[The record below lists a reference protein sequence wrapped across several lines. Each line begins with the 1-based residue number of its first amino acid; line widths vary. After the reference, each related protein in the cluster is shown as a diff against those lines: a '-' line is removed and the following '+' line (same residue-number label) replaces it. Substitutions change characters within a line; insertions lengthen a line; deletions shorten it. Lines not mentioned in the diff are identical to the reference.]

1 MNNNMK
7 TNKNLFREV
16 TKLILLLLFISF
28 IGCKPQQIITEK
40 TVTKIDSTSVS
51 TLRNELQKK
60 VVEVELLKTDLERTR
75 DENTRLQSEAS
86 THQIN
91 YDTDAPL
98 KPDGTYPIA
107 SETKTES
114 KSLYEK
120 TVKEYEKKLSAYEKK
135 TDSLTSTNTDL
146 RTEVKVLTNE
156 NTELKSKETQ
166 TTGFNFRLFF
176 IGVIVG
182 MVFIVVLIVLT
193 KIK

>member
-1 MNNNMK
+1 MK

-40 TVTKIDSTSVS
+40 TVTKIDSTSVL

-75 DENTRLQSEAS
+75 EENTRLQSEAS

-176 IGVIVG
+176 MGVIVG
-182 MVFIVVLIVLT
+182 MVLIIILIVLT

>member
-1 MNNNMK
+1 MK
-7 TNKNLFREV
+7 RLIFV
-16 TKLILLLLFISF
+16 LLILGFF
-28 IGCKPQQIITEK
+28 GCKPQQIITEK
-40 TVTKIDSTSVS
+40 TVTKIDSTSVL

-60 VVEVELLKTDLERTR
+60 VVEVELLKTDLERKR

-135 TDSLTSTNTDL
+135 TDSLISTITDL

-182 MVFIVVLIVLT
+182 MILIVVLIVLT

>member
-1 MNNNMK
+1 MK
-7 TNKNLFREV
+7 R
-16 TKLILLLLFISF
+16 LIFVLIVSGF

-60 VVEVELLKTDLERTR
+60 VVEIELLKTDLERTR

-120 TVKEYEKKLSAYEKK
+120 TVKEYEKKLSAYERK
-135 TDSLTSTNTDL
+135 TDSLTSTITDL
-146 RTEVKVLTNE
+146 RTDVKVLTNE
-156 NTELKSKETQ
+156 NTELKSKTTQ

-182 MVFIVVLIVLT
+182 MILIVVLIVLT

>member
-1 MNNNMK
+1 MK
-7 TNKNLFREV
+7 INQFRDL
-16 TKLILLLLFISF
+16 TKMILLLLIISF

-40 TVTKIDSTSVS
+40 TVTKVDSTSVS

-135 TDSLTSTNTDL
+135 TDSLTSTITDL
-146 RTEVKVLTNE
+146 KTEVKVLSNE
-156 NTELKSKETQ
+156 NTELKNKTTQ

>member
-1 MNNNMK
+1 MK
-7 TNKNLFREV
+7 RLIFV
-16 TKLILLLLFISF
+16 LLILGFF
-28 IGCKPQQIITEK
+28 GCKPQQIITEK
-40 TVTKIDSTSVS
+40 TVTKIDSTSVL

-75 DENTRLQSEAS
+75 EENTRLQSEAS

-120 TVKEYEKKLSAYEKK
+120 TVKEYEKKLSAHEKK
-135 TDSLTSTNTDL
+135 TDSLTSTITDL
-146 RTEVKVLTNE
+146 RTDVKVLTNE

-176 IGVIVG
+176 MGVIVG
-182 MVFIVVLIVLT
+182 MILVIVLIVLT